1 MAEDGGHAGL
11 SPPEGGAQPGA
22 QKSGKPGSARVCVNT
37 HVRVDTIAPVMHI
50 DTNAPVMEPAL
61 LEAKKDKQ
69 A

>member
-1 MAEDGGHAGL
+1 MRNQAHKNLENRGAHAFVSTRTCAL
-11 SPPEGGAQPGA
+11 MCQR
-22 QKSGKPGSARVCVNT
+22 AR
-37 HVRVDTIAPVMHI
+37 DTNAPVMHI